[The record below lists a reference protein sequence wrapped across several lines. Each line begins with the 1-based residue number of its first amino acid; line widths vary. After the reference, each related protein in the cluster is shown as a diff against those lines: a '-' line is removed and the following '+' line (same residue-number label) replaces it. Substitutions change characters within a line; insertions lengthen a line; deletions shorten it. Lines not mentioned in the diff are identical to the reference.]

1 MCWPK
6 FQHKEKAVRVTV
18 KLFCGSCTG
27 EKSSYFSLEVVDF
40 AICRFDVFHVVDVLL
55 LDAVSSLAHEVVT
68 ASFAE
73 SVPHEVRNDRCLVVV
88 AKVHWSEN
96 VLSWGL
102 EESGQT
108 GRDWLSWGVFSLPL
122 GLQHF
127 VEPDRLE
134 LLGGELH
141 ELTDEWSLVGVEFGF
156 WVVWSLAKIEQLGEG
171 LWDEALDRLDA
182 LLAEVIG
189 GGAAAQQVE
198 DHVGL
203 VGVELLGVGVLVGL
217 EVVASLSWVALVL
230 DEPLWSTVGFDITET
245 WSEVTLGDS

>member
-1 MCWPK
+1 MRQLYRRK
-6 FQHKEKAVRVTV
+6 IQAI
-18 KLFCGSCTG
+18 S
-27 EKSSYFSLEVVDF
+27 SLEVVDF

-55 LDAVSSLAHEVVT
+55 LDAVSGLAHEVIT

-73 SVPHEVRNDRCLVVV
+73 SVPHEVRNDWCLVVV

-108 GRDWLSWGVFSLPL
+108 GRDWLGWGVFALPL

-141 ELTDEWSLVGVEFGF
+141 ELTDECSLGGVEFGF
-156 WVVWSLAKIEQLGEG
+156 WVVWPLAKIE
-171 LWDEALDRLDA
+171 
-182 LLAEVIG
+182 
-189 GGAAAQQVE
+189 
-198 DHVGL
+198 
-203 VGVELLGVGVLVGL
+203 
-217 EVVASLSWVALVL
+217 
-230 DEPLWSTVGFDITET
+230 
-245 WSEVTLGDS
+245 